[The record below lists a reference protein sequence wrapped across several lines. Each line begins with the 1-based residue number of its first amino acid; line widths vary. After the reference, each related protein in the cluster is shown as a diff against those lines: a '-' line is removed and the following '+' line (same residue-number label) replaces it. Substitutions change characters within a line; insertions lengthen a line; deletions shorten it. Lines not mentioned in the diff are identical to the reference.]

1 MGIDTQVLDYVVCPK
16 CKAALNYEVELDS
29 LLCKTCKVKYPIVQG
44 VPILL
49 EEEANLLAGASSMN
63 KNTKSSAAIFQ
74 IQEGPNQGETLKLP
88 LGACCAIGRNIE
100 DLNKTQ
106 VFALESTVPLDDFTK
121 KMVMNYLA
129 KKTGKV
135 LQGTEGLAGFKRLP
149 DLVLNDPAVS
159 RLHAMIF
166 HDESGVGV
174 LDFVSRNGTFVN
186 GKEVESH
193 TLKNGDL
200 IEIGATKISFQL

>member
-16 CKAALNYEVELDS
+16 CKGLLTYEVELDS
-29 LLCKTCKVKYPIVQG
+29 LLCHKCQLKYPIAQG
-44 VPILL
+44 VPLLL
-49 EEEANLLAGASSMN
+49 EEEALSLQEGANSMN
-63 KNTKSSAAIFQ
+63 KNTKSNALFQ
-74 IQEGPNQGETLKLP
+74 IQEGPNQGEVLKLP
-88 LGACCAIGRNIE
+88 LGACRAIGRNIE

-106 VFALESTVPLDDFTK
+106 VFALEATVPLDDFTK

-135 LQGTEGLAGFKRLP
+135 LQGAEGLAGFKRLP

-166 HDESGVGV
+166 HDESGVGI